1 MPTRLEVQIILKPDP
16 KDPDWADEI
25 ADTLGELLKAVQA
38 QGLTPQVSQAPVAD
52 GVPEPEPE
60 PPPPTAA
67 GPPKR
72 VRDRTAERRAKAA
85 AEAAV
90 KADGHDKHALDED
103 DPLMGAADAAP
114 GADPFDDD
122 PLAEVDDTA
131 PLPPGPDRKPVA
143 AAKAPAPPAK
153 TEKEYMEGSLILL
166 RQCYGAPGGW
176 EQVKIVQK
184 EFKVS
189 KFLDVPL
196 DRAADLYKRARAL
209 AQTMG
214 VQIPPG
220 V

>member
-1 MPTRLEVQIILKPDP
+1 M
-16 KDPDWADEI
+16 
-25 ADTLGELLKAVQA
+25 KAVQA
-38 QGLTPQVSQAPVAD
+38 HGLTAHVR
-52 GVPEPEPE
+52 
-60 PPPPTAA
+60 PPPPAASAPEPDRPPAGA

-72 VRDRTAERRAKAA
+72 IRDRTAERRAKAA
-85 AEAAV
+85 AEAA
-90 KADGHDKHALDED
+90 KANGQDKTSVTAAPDALDED

-122 PLAEVDDTA
+122 PMAEVDDTA
-131 PLPPGPDRKPVA
+131 PLPPGPDRKPAAA